1 MHIPAIHADQHTEPF
16 LTGWLRPSPG
26 SRPPTRTRTSA
37 TTSPSWTPSPQDGS
51 PPNPACD
58 IGIGPPGERAR

>member
-1 MHIPAIHADQHTEPF
+1 VAQAITRFAAAYADQNERAP
-16 LTGWLRPSPG
+16 
-26 SRPPTRTRTSA
+26 
-37 TTSPSWTPSPQDGS
+37 TSPSWTPSPQDGS